1 MPCTSSP
8 GRGLS
13 KSELYGAHSSPIAL
27 LTAPG
32 PTVLAEPPPPAYLEN
47 CPEPNERA
55 PPFFVV
61 VFSRPVAALNF

>member
-32 PTVLAEPPPPAYLEN
+32 STVLAEPPPLEN
-47 CPEPNERA
+47 CPEPNEGV

-61 VFSRPVAALNF
+61 VFSRPVAVLNF